1 MTTAITPRLTRTLSA
16 EYRGRLMGLA
26 HEARYPAGTRLFDEG
41 SRAGLF
47 WIVRSGAVTL
57 DVRPPGRRPVAL
69 ETLGCGELLG
79 WSWLSPSYRWRFGA
93 QTVGPV
99 HAHEFHAAAVRRMCA
114 DDPAMGR
121 AVALW
126 VAEAEAR
133 RLTAT
138 RARLLDLDTPYGSE
152 TRA

>member
-1 MTTAITPRLTRTLSA
+1 MTTATIPRPTRTLSA

-41 SRAGLF
+41 GRAGLF
-47 WIVRSGAVTL
+47 WIVRSGGVAL
-57 DVRPPGRRPVAL
+57 DVRVPGRRPVAL
-69 ETLGCGELLG
+69 ETLGRGELLG
-79 WSWLSPSYRWRFGA
+79 WSWLSPSYRWQFGA

-114 DDPAMGR
+114 EDPAMGH
-121 AVALW
+121 AIALW

-133 RLTAT
+133 RLTAA
-138 RARLLDLDTPYGSE
+138 RDRLLDLDTPYGGGA
-152 TRA
+152 RG